1 MPTEVDTR
9 RQRVLV
15 RGEELLA
22 RARELVHQGNVRRI
36 IVIGENG
43 DTILEIPLTLGVA
56 GALAAPSLVAL
67 GAIAALAKNYT
78 LLIESTHQQEQQSTA
93 KPAGPSKGA
102 EPKAT
107 DAPTRG

>member
-22 RARELVHQGNVRRI
+22 KAREVVHQGNVRRI

-78 LLIESTHQQEQQSTA
+78 LLIESTQEQQSTA

-102 EPKAT
+102 EPEAT